1 MNLLINY
8 LLLLPSPL
16 CQALTVL
23 PWGLVFYVCWGKEKF
38 GRARRDQLVTL
49 EKYQRRDLGKARADS
64 GGIPRRHFS
73 SDLEIGG
80 KGCEKM
86 SHKDAS
92 GQNSKW
98 SGRAA

>member
-1 MNLLINY
+1 MPGIDGA
-8 LLLLPSPL
+8 SMGFSFL
-16 CQALTVL
+16 CVL
-23 PWGLVFYVCWGKEKF
+23 GEGKVWKSQ
-38 GRARRDQLVTL
+38 RNQLVTL

-80 KGCEKM
+80 KGCGKM

-98 SGRAA
+98 SGRVA